1 MTPAIPRT
9 TALRQSRF
17 VQSGCMG
24 YLHWVRSWLYFDVKF
39 VLSFAAFSLVLA
51 ILRALSLKRFPEMTE
66 KTFSKTYF
74 LGT

>member
-1 MTPAIPRT
+1 MTPAIPRN

-39 VLSFAAFSLVLA
+39 VLSFAAFSDF
-51 ILRALSLKRFPEMTE
+51 SLCFGHFEGTE
-66 KTFSKTYF
+66 LEKVSRNDGKNFQ
-74 LGT
+74 